1 MPFSYHAPFSLREVL
16 HVPPDNSYYPP
27 LATACTLHQYGF
39 GLFPLRSPLLRESLL
54 ISSPPGTEMV
64 QFPGYRFSR
73 LCIQRLIPDR
83 SGGLPH
89 SAINGSQDMC
99 SSPSLLAA
107 CHGLLRRAA
116 PRHPP
121 YALSRLTI
129 LCFTLPQLFTA
140 LHVTMCHRYSLIFA
154 LPFPRYV
161 KEKCSGALPQLRL
174 CMEIVGLEPATYG
187 LQSHRSSQ
195 LSYIPITW
203 RMHSTQGFP
212 RACHL
217 CPKKK
222 RKEIEVGHGC
232 RKENASVVRPC
243 L

>member
-161 KEKCSGALPQLRL
+161 KEPVSNAFRYRCIFMGQNRVELLTPSLSEKCSNR
-174 CMEIVGLEPATYG
+174 
-187 LQSHRSSQ
+187 
-195 LSYIPITW
+195 LSYW
-203 RMHSTQGFP
+203 
-212 RACHL
+212 
-217 CPKKK
+217 PKKE
-222 RKEIEVGHGC
+222 KERDRGWTRMQKGERIRC
-232 RKENASVVRPC
+232 KTLPFRFVVRCP
-243 L
+243 LPESSF

>member
-1 MPFSYHAPFSLREVL
+1 MPFSYNAPFSLREVL
-16 HVPPDNSYYPP
+16 HVPPDNSCYPP

-39 GLFPLRSPLLRESLL
+39 GLFPLRSPLLRESHL

-89 SAINGSQDMC
+89 SAINGSLDMC

-129 LCFTLPQLFTA
+129 LCFTLPQLLTA
-140 LHVTMCHRYSLIFA
+140 AHISMRCRLSQICLTLPSVCQRKTLGSASAAPALYGDSGTRTRDLWLAKPSL
-154 LPFPRYV
+154 
-161 KEKCSGALPQLRL
+161 
-174 CMEIVGLEPATYG
+174 
-187 LQSHRSSQ
+187 
-195 LSYIPITW
+195 
-203 RMHSTQGFP
+203 
-212 RACHL
+212 
-217 CPKKK
+217 
-222 RKEIEVGHGC
+222 
-232 RKENASVVRPC
+232 
-243 L
+243 